1 MTETGPDDG
10 DHAYFQAIEETF
22 VALRGAPLLLAP
34 ADWQLARRWRR
45 AGIPL
50 DLVRRTLAEVFARR
64 AERKAKR
71 QLLSLRYCA
80 RAVERAW
87 QELVDLTAPGH
98 RSDSEPLDV
107 AVRLARLAA
116 ALPPDLAGRDELARR
131 IASLSGEAPAVEE
144 ALAALDRR
152 LVEGALAA
160 ASPETRA
167 EVAARIDA
175 TLAQLGT
182 RLPAEEID
190 RSRERLGLQVARRL
204 LGLPVLSLF
213 AAEALPQDS

>member
-1 MTETGPDDG
+1 MSETGPDDG

-22 VALRGAPLLLAP
+22 VALRGAPLLLSP

-64 AERKAKR
+64 EERKAKR

-80 RAVERAW
+80 RAVEQAW
-87 QELVDLTAPGH
+87 QELVDLTSPGH
-98 RSDSEPLDV
+98 RGTPEELDLSG
-107 AVRLARLAA
+107 RLAALAA
-116 ALPPDLAGRDELARR
+116 ALPENLAGRGRLARR
-131 IASLSGEAPAVEE
+131 MTALTGEAPAVEE
-144 ALAALDRR
+144 ALAQLDRE
-152 LVEGALAA
+152 LVETALQAA
-160 ASPETRA
+160 PAETRA
-167 EVAARIDA
+167 EVEARIDA
-175 TLAQLGT
+175 TLEQLGG

-190 RSRERLGLQVARRL
+190 RSRERLRLQIARRL

-213 AAEALPQDS
+213 APEASPRDS